1 MFLRETVYEP
11 PPGRIG
17 DADLAIRDRDGDER
31 IEIAMLIS
39 SPKAR
44 AATPPRIRTRRIS
57 SVA

>member
-1 MFLRETVYEP
+1 MQIWRYEM
-11 PPGRIG
+11 
-17 DADLAIRDRDGDER
+17 ATATSR

-39 SPKAR
+39 IPKAR